1 VSGDAPRPDEGFR
14 TEPLLWRSVG
24 KAAVLGLVI
33 GALAMLIAHLSDTPA
48 APVLVV
54 GLPPLA
60 LMLLQLVRVSIVE
73 LPPRERAP
81 VPIVPV
87 AEYFVRLRHLERR
100 LERASKDVADFDWNL
115 RPLLAR
121 LAAERLEHRHGI
133 RIRTEPEKARQI
145 VGEQLWQIL
154 TTSPQ
159 AMVGPT
165 GPDRVRELVAAIS
178 RI

>member
-1 VSGDAPRPDEGFR
+1 MSDEQFR

-24 KAAVLGLVI
+24 KAAALGLAI
-33 GALAMLIAHLSDTPA
+33 GGLGLLVARLSDTQA
-48 APVLVV
+48 APVLVI

-60 LMLLQLVRVSIVE
+60 LMLLQLVRVSIVD
-73 LPPRERAP
+73 LPPPQRAP

-87 AEYFVRLRHLERR
+87 TEYFIRLRHLERR
-100 LERASKDVADFDWNL
+100 LERASKDVTDFDWNL

-121 LAAERLEHRHGI
+121 LAVERLEHRHGV
-133 RIRTEPEKARQI
+133 RIRTEPDKARQI